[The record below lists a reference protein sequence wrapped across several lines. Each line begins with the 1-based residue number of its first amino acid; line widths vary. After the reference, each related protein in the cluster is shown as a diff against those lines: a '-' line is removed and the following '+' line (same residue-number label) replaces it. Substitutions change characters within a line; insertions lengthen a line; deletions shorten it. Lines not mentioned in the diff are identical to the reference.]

1 MVSAHRKSLEKFKTI
16 KINNLDYFLSSLG
29 FKLASNGAYYYKKYN
44 LKNASLNIGVIC
56 DDKNIYDILS
66 FIKSDQDILKN
77 IKKAEKIYN
86 SNIDALKS
94 VSMNKIAYQFGLE
107 GGSSGLHNINLDETI
122 GGPRWWSYESDEGD
136 ISELE
141 SFLQKQTRYNPSY
154 LSAGRPLQIGEDTYT
169 VLTII
174 KDDIKSARLIPNRQE
189 ALIEY
194 IDSNNKVQRQKVPS
208 LKQTMESGKY
218 DGDLSQDIDKYQIKI
233 VKVDGGS
240 VILSR
245 KKDTRGDIRGIWEIN
260 KEEAT
265 PGFAYIGEDWRTSYS
280 LHPEFLDD
288 PDWVNGMHSPG
299 RNNYTGGNPR

>member
-1 MVSAHRKSLEKFKTI
+1 MASAHRKSLGNFKTI
-16 KINNLDYFLSSLG
+16 KLNNLDYFLSSLG
-29 FKLASNGAYYYKKYN
+29 FKLASNGAYYYKNYN

-66 FIKSDQDILKN
+66 FLKSDNNILSN
-77 IKKAEKIYN
+77 IKKAEKIYD
-86 SNIDALKS
+86 SNIQALDS
-94 VSMNKIAYQFGLE
+94 LSMNKIAYQFGLE
-107 GGSSGLHNINLDETI
+107 GGSSGLHNINLDESL
-122 GGPRWWSYESDEGD
+122 GGPRWWSYDSDEED
-136 ISELE
+136 LSELE

-169 VLTII
+169 ALTSIN
-174 KDDIKSARLIPNRQE
+174 DDIKSARLIKDRQE

-194 IDSNNKVQRQKVPS
+194 IDGNNKVQRIKVPS

-218 DGDLSQDIDKYQIKI
+218 DGDLSQDIDKYQLKI
-233 VKVDGGS
+233 VKVDGES
-240 VILSR
+240 LILIR

-260 KEEAT
+260 QNEAT